1 MIYNS
6 RNIIHLLIK
15 FFFTLLSTS
24 YYNMIMLIQ
33 IIIIDIINI
42 WIMNCKNLLYN
53 DICSIIQEVI
63 IKLSYK

>member
-1 MIYNS
+1 
-6 RNIIHLLIK
+6 
-15 FFFTLLSTS
+15 
-24 YYNMIMLIQ
+24 MLIQ